1 MCPFRNCGWVYLEQM
16 QEILPVGGARGVGAF
31 QATDVPVPSTNDE
44 PDVDAT
50 GVQAPGSSSSMSGDV
65 IMSGANAPPPLSM
78 PPLSGTPIMS
88 GINAPPLLS
97 MTPPSGTPTRPTFST
112 ICSTGKCSHDA
123 SSMFQDDATTFT
135 STVPSSD
142 QPQPSQPASKIQK
155 SQTGWS
161 QTGWS
166 QTGWSQTGQLCAGQ
180 LREDSSCLM
189 TSAARAAKITPAAAV
204 MGMQGS
210 INRLTDVIERGMVTD
225 VERLEKQRHTALN
238 LLNGEDMD
246 LYPLQERVN
255 VMHMFSD
262 DPAVTDTYLQT
273 DDRDTRYAF
282 IQHMLQYRFQ
292 KNPQAPQVPYVRPQ
306 LL

>member
-31 QATDVPVPSTNDE
+31 QATDIPVPSTNDK
-44 PDVDAT
+44 PDVDAA
-50 GVQAPGSSSSMSGDV
+50 GVQAPGSSSSMSGDI
-65 IMSGANAPPPLSM
+65 IMSGASAPPPLSM
-78 PPLSGTPIMS
+78 PPPSGTPIMS
-88 GINAPPLLS
+88 GINAPPPLS
-97 MTPPSGTPTRPTFST
+97 MTPLSGTPTRPTFSA
-112 ICSTGKCSHDA
+112 ICSTGKCLHDA

-135 STVPSSD
+135 STVPLSD
-142 QPQPSQPASKIQK
+142 QPQPSQPASKKQK
-155 SQTGWS
+155 SHPGWS
-161 QTGWS
+161 RQAS
-166 QTGWSQTGQLCAGQ
+166 RVQASHP
-180 LREDSSCLM
+180 
-189 TSAARAAKITPAAAV
+189 ARAAKITPAAAV

-246 LYPLQERVN
+246 LYPLQERVI

-273 DDRDTRYAF
+273 DDRDTWCHTSICSYCNCDAS
-282 IQHMLQYRFQ
+282 
-292 KNPQAPQVPYVRPQ
+292 AV
-306 LL
+306 